1 MAARN
6 PRLPK
11 TRKVRPSWH
20 DSLPFSR
27 SLMKRSPVPDTNA
40 RSACFIPK
48 CFLRS
53 RMSCPSAFDVMAFK
67 LTGFVGFSTR
77 YYRSVKYIAIRGRF
91 ANLLPIGNNFGGEAQ
106 AGVVSGCGSVASE
119 LVLGSS
125 RRSTLQGFARCR
137 AGPVAS
143 QSKPTTWRRRGV
155 RGCSGFG

>member
-27 SLMKRSPVPDTNA
+27 SLIKRSPVPDTNA

-48 CFLRS
+48 CFLRC
-53 RMSCPSAFDVMAFK
+53 RMSCPSVFDVMAFK
-67 LTGFVGFSTR
+67 LTGFVGFSTI
-77 YYRSVKYIAIRGRF
+77 YYRSVKYIVIRARF
-91 ANLLPIGNNFGGEAQ
+91 TTLLPIGNNFGDETR

-119 LVLGSS
+119 VVFGSS
-125 RRSTLQGFARCR
+125 WRSTLQRFARCR
-137 AGPVAS
+137 AG
-143 QSKPTTWRRRGV
+143 
-155 RGCSGFG
+155 CSGAKQTNYLAAPRRSRL